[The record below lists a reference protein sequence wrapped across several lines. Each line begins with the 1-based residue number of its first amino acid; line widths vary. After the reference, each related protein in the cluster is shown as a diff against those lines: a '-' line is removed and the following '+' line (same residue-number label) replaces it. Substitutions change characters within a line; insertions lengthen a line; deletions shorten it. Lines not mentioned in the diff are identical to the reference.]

1 MTSHPRVSYLPLT
14 VIPNLDQDQLVE
26 IVGLERLAGITLITF
41 AFAVCFDLKNM
52 PLFVLIHF
60 RSIKS
65 DQIQARWWEKFK
77 IEQNNIYLCIHLAGP
92 KCHLFHVFLG
102 RSNTNILIYRLTH
115 L

>member
-1 MTSHPRVSYLPLT
+1 MAPIRLLSTCTSVYLAHTSWPT
-14 VIPNLDQDQLVE
+14 PTDGHLDQDQLVE

-65 DQIQARWWEKFK
+65 DQIQARW
-77 IEQNNIYLCIHLAGP
+77 
-92 KCHLFHVFLG
+92 
-102 RSNTNILIYRLTH
+102 
-115 L
+115 